1 MSKIPNGRLKMTVFS
16 SNSVLQKTA
25 DITLTKP
32 VQVTLYMALSSL
44 VIWTVF
50 FSTYPA
56 VHNTAHSLRHHTLG
70 VACH

>member
-1 MSKIPNGRLKMTVFS
+1 MTAFS
-16 SNSVLQKTA
+16 RTSMLQKTA
-25 DITLTKP
+25 DVTLSKP
-32 VQVTLYMALSSL
+32 VQTTLYMLLSSL

-56 VHNTAHSLRHHTLG
+56 VHNTAHSVRHHTLG